1 MSNLKLAYHGDALAD
16 AIDCEFAWMK
26 EMTTSGVFVAPAAM
40 DNASQSVHSFET
52 CVWNGKDT
60 HEVQIAPSLLCGI

>member
-52 CVWNGKDT
+52 YAFGTGRTLTKCR
-60 HEVQIAPSLLCGI
+60 